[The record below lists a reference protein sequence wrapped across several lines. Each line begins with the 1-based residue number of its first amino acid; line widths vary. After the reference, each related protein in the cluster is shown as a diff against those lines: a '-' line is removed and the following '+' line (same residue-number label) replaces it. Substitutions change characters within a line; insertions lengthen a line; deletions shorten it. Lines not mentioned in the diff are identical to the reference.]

1 MRIDRNRIRYRRS
14 GITAVVLLMALLP
27 ALTPAQTSVRVQTDL
42 GALDLT
48 LFDSLPSDP
57 NETVANFMDYVNAG
71 AYDGMLFHRSV
82 EDANGTPFVLQ
93 TGGWYDD
100 PSQGTFLTGGIQKI
114 QTINP
119 PLQNQFGRS
128 NVRATLA
135 MAKLNGDPDSAT
147 NEWFINLA
155 DNSAN
160 LDASNGG
167 FTVFG
172 EVTNGMDVVDDIFS
186 LGLLANCASVYSA
199 PLCGLFANMPVVDY
213 QQQINLDT
221 MVNVITIGVDADGDG
236 AVDAHESVGAGAA
249 NVASSPEADDPAA
262 EIEVATPSAA
272 NPLHSFQVLGRTF
285 ILSRPPIREC
295 VLNGVDLANGLV
307 AFDVSVAAGTGIDV
321 DVTLPAGQAPD
332 SYWMYGPQPGS
343 TNDHWFPFTGI
354 TVNANVVTLSLVD
367 GGAGD
372 ADMTQNGVIEVAP
385 GGPASSVAAASLA
398 DSDCDGVNDSVESD
412 PLNNAG
418 DGNGDGTQ
426 DDVQTNVASLPDG
439 NGDYLTLETVNPEL
453 ELGGVHES
461 NGNRLFVRASPVP
474 LSNFNFPSGFLEF
487 SVSNVIPGGSADVML
502 TLPVATPADR
512 LFALGPDTGSL
523 AEHWYEFTDDAA
535 TGTGMQQSM
544 NTMTLHLVDGGRGDR
559 DRRKNGIIYFA
570 AAPAVQIPNSNAGG
584 GGGGGGCSLAT
595 GAVTC
600 RKAGAWWL
608 LLVLGM
614 RATIRRIMRR
624 RPTLQGMRHRQSGG
638 ARVA

>member
-1 MRIDRNRIRYRRS
+1 
-14 GITAVVLLMALLP
+14 
-27 ALTPAQTSVRVQTDL
+27 
-42 GALDLT
+42 
-48 LFDSLPSDP
+48 
-57 NETVANFMDYVNAG
+57 
-71 AYDGMLFHRSV
+71 
-82 EDANGTPFVLQ
+82 
-93 TGGWYDD
+93 
-100 PSQGTFLTGGIQKI
+100 
-114 QTINP
+114 
-119 PLQNQFGRS
+119 
-128 NVRATLA
+128 
-135 MAKLNGDPDSAT
+135 
-147 NEWFINLA
+147 
-155 DNSAN
+155 
-160 LDASNGG
+160 
-167 FTVFG
+167 
-172 EVTNGMDVVDDIFS
+172 
-186 LGLLANCASVYSA
+186 
-199 PLCGLFANMPVVDY
+199 
-213 QQQINLDT
+213 
-221 MVNVITIGVDADGDG
+221 
-236 AVDAHESVGAGAA
+236 
-249 NVASSPEADDPAA
+249 
-262 EIEVATPSAA
+262 
-272 NPLHSFQVLGRTF
+272 
-285 ILSRPPIREC
+285 
-295 VLNGVDLANGLV
+295 
-307 AFDVSVAAGTGIDV
+307 
-321 DVTLPAGQAPD
+321 
-332 SYWMYGPQPGS
+332 
-343 TNDHWFPFTGI
+343 
-354 TVNANVVTLSLVD
+354 
-367 GGAGD
+367 
-372 ADMTQNGVIEVAP
+372 
-385 GGPASSVAAASLA
+385 
-398 DSDCDGVNDSVESD
+398 VNDSVESD